1 MKSPFVIVISGPTG
15 GGKTTLSKMLSKV
28 YGCEY
33 ISEDETT
40 KEVIPDVY
48 KSIENYPEK
57 VIIAI
62 GQLFIRTN
70 EKFNRGEC
78 VVIDGINF
86 GKEFIEEITKA
97 FQGHLIFKVLWPP
110 IEVAIERDRRREGWN
125 SGEMAI
131 KIFYKI
137 YEELKP
143 IIGEENYIDN
153 SRQTPEETLE
163 RIIACVEQ
171 RKPGI

>member
-1 MKSPFVIVISGPTG
+1 
-15 GGKTTLSKMLSKV
+15 MLSKV
-28 YGCEY
+28 YGCAY
-33 ISEDETT
+33 ISEDETA
-40 KEVIPDVY
+40 KEVFPDVY
-48 KSIENYPEK
+48 KNIEDYPDK
-57 VIIAI
+57 VKIAL
-62 GQLFIRTN
+62 GQLLIRTN
-70 EKFNRGEC
+70 EKFNGGEC

-97 FQGHLIFKVLWPP
+97 FQGHLIFKVLLPP
-110 IEVAIERDRRREGWN
+110 IEAAMERDRRREGWT

-131 KIFYKI
+131 KRFYKI

-153 SRQTPEETLE
+153 SRQTPQETLE
-163 RIIACVEQ
+163 GIIACVEQ